1 MLEVIAFGPD
11 GGDKSNDYYL
21 FINLPLSNWE
31 HLVGDHPSSFIITE
45 APPFPIAN

>member
-21 FINLPLSNWE
+21 FINFNLSAIGSIWLETTPLHS
-31 HLVGDHPSSFIITE
+31 
-45 APPFPIAN
+45 